1 MMAWFCGREVK
12 PNGMRSAPN
21 GGIVVVGLSL
31 LTKGPER
38 ALKIIE
44 CEIGQENSSCVDA
57 PYRPRLTSG
66 LLCRTITTK
75 TQESCMQPI
84 RLGLVGY
91 GKIAQDQHVPAI
103 HANPAFELV
112 AVATQGQPCAGV
124 ENFKS
129 LGELLASGPQVD
141 AIAFCT
147 PPQGRFALVQEAL
160 AAGKHVLVEKPPCAT
175 LGEAMALVTQVQ
187 EQGVSGLFAWHSRYA
202 QGIEAAREWLSTR
215 TLQSVQI
222 DWKEDVRKWHPGQA
236 WIWQPG
242 GLGVFDPGI
251 NALSIVTHLLPLPL
265 FVESAELRVPS
276 NCQSPI
282 AASIKMSDT
291 RHLDIRAEFDFDHG
305 HDELWSIEIRCA
317 EGTLRLDNGGA
328 LLSIDGV
335 PQSVSEE
342 GEYAAVYRHF
352 QQLIGDKTSDL
363 DLQPL
368 RLVADSFFVG
378 SRASVEPFYD

>member
-1 MMAWFCGREVK
+1 
-12 PNGMRSAPN
+12 
-21 GGIVVVGLSL
+21 
-31 LTKGPER
+31 
-38 ALKIIE
+38 
-44 CEIGQENSSCVDA
+44 
-57 PYRPRLTSG
+57 
-66 LLCRTITTK
+66 
-75 TQESCMQPI
+75 MQAI

-103 HANPAFELV
+103 NANPAFELV

-124 ENFKS
+124 ENFAS
-129 LGELLASGPQVD
+129 LSELLENGPAVD

-147 PPQGRFALVQEAL
+147 PPQGRFALVQQAL

-175 LGEAMALVTQVQ
+175 LGEAMTLVDQVAQ
-187 EQGVSGLFAWHSRYA
+187 QGVSGLFAWHSRYA
-202 QGIEAAREWLSTR
+202 PGIAAARDWLASR

-251 NALSIVTHLLPLPL
+251 NALSIVTDLLPLPL
-265 FVESAELRVPS
+265 FVEAAELRVPS

-282 AASIKMSDT
+282 AASIKMSDAQ
-291 RHLDIRAEFDFDHG
+291 RLDVRAEFDFDHG
-305 HDELWSIEIRCA
+305 HDELWSIEIRCT
-317 EGTLRLDNGGA
+317 EGVLRLDNGGA

-335 PQSVSEE
+335 HQGVSEE

-352 QQLIGDKTSDL
+352 QQLIRDKASDL

-378 SRASVEPFYD
+378 SRAAVEPFYD

>member
-1 MMAWFCGREVK
+1 
-12 PNGMRSAPN
+12 
-21 GGIVVVGLSL
+21 
-31 LTKGPER
+31 
-38 ALKIIE
+38 
-44 CEIGQENSSCVDA
+44 
-57 PYRPRLTSG
+57 
-66 LLCRTITTK
+66 
-75 TQESCMQPI
+75 MQPI

-103 HANPAFELV
+103 NANPGFHLV
-112 AVATQGQPCAGV
+112 AVATQGKPCAGV
-124 ENFKS
+124 ENFHS
-129 LGELLASGPQVD
+129 LSELLENGPEVD

-147 PPQGRFALVQEAL
+147 PPQGRFALVQQAL

-175 LGEAMALVTQVQ
+175 LGEALALISQAQ
-187 EQGVSGLFAWHSRYA
+187 QQGVSALFAWHSRYA
-202 QGIEAAREWLSTR
+202 PGIEAAREWLASR

-222 DWKEDVRKWHPGQA
+222 DWKEDVRKWHPGQT

-251 NALSIVTHLLPLPL
+251 NALSIVTRLIAQPL
-265 FVESAELRVPS
+265 FVESAELRVPE

-282 AASIKMSDT
+282 AASIKMSDAN
-291 RHLDIRAEFDFDHG
+291 RLDVQAEFDFDHG

-317 EGTLRLDNGGA
+317 EGVLRLDNGGA

-335 PQSVSEE
+335 RQTVSEE
-342 GEYAAVYRHF
+342 GEYTAVYRHF
-352 QQLIGDKTSDL
+352 QQLIGDQTSDV

-378 SRASVEPFYD
+378 SRVALEPFYDPAR

>member
-1 MMAWFCGREVK
+1 
-12 PNGMRSAPN
+12 
-21 GGIVVVGLSL
+21 
-31 LTKGPER
+31 
-38 ALKIIE
+38 
-44 CEIGQENSSCVDA
+44 
-57 PYRPRLTSG
+57 
-66 LLCRTITTK
+66 
-75 TQESCMQPI
+75 MQPI

-103 HANPAFELV
+103 RANPAFELV

-124 ENFKS
+124 ENFRS
-129 LGELLASGPQVD
+129 LGELLENAPHVD

-147 PPQGRFALVQEAL
+147 PPQGRFGLVRQALE
-160 AAGKHVLVEKPPCAT
+160 AGKHVLVEKPPCAT
-175 LGEAMALVTQVQ
+175 LGEAMELV
-187 EQGVSGLFAWHSRYA
+187 EQARETGVSGLFAWHSRYA
-202 QGIEAAREWLSTR
+202 PGIEAARDWLASR

-251 NALSIVTHLLPLPL
+251 NALSIATHLLPRSL
-265 FVESAELRVPS
+265 FVESAKLRVPD

-282 AASIKMSDT
+282 AASIKMSDAG
-291 RHLDIRAEFDFDHG
+291 HLDIRAEFDFDHG

-335 PQSVSEE
+335 RQAVSEE

-352 QQLIGDKTSDL
+352 QQLIKDKASDM

-378 SRASVEPFYD
+378 SRTLVEPFYD

>member
-1 MMAWFCGREVK
+1 
-12 PNGMRSAPN
+12 
-21 GGIVVVGLSL
+21 
-31 LTKGPER
+31 
-38 ALKIIE
+38 
-44 CEIGQENSSCVDA
+44 
-57 PYRPRLTSG
+57 
-66 LLCRTITTK
+66 
-75 TQESCMQPI
+75 MQPI

-103 HANPAFELV
+103 QANPAFELV
-112 AVATQGQPCAGV
+112 AVATQGQPCPGV
-124 ENFKS
+124 ENYRS
-129 LGELLASGPQVD
+129 LSELLDSGLAVD

-147 PPQGRFALVQEAL
+147 PPQGRFALVRQAL
-160 AAGKHVLVEKPPCAT
+160 AAGKQVLVEKPPCAT
-175 LGEAMALVTQVQ
+175 LGEAMALISLAA

-202 QGIEAAREWLSTR
+202 PGIAAARDWLATR
-215 TLQSVQI
+215 TLQSVHI

-265 FVESAELRVPS
+265 FVESAELRVPG

-282 AASIKMSDT
+282 AASIKMADA
-291 RHLDIRAEFDFDHG
+291 HGLNVRAEFDFDHG

-317 EGTLRLDNGGA
+317 EGILRLDNGGA

-335 PQSVSEE
+335 RQAVTEE

-352 QQLIGDKTSDL
+352 QQLISDNTSDL
-363 DLQPL
+363 DVQPL

-378 SRASVEPFYD
+378 SRTSVEPFYD

>member
-1 MMAWFCGREVK
+1 
-12 PNGMRSAPN
+12 
-21 GGIVVVGLSL
+21 
-31 LTKGPER
+31 
-38 ALKIIE
+38 
-44 CEIGQENSSCVDA
+44 
-57 PYRPRLTSG
+57 
-66 LLCRTITTK
+66 
-75 TQESCMQPI
+75 MQPI

-91 GKIAQDQHVPAI
+91 GKIAQDQHLPAI
-103 HANPAFELV
+103 LANPAFQLV
-112 AVATQGQPCAGV
+112 AVATQGKPCDGV
-124 ENFKS
+124 ENFQS
-129 LGELLASGPQVD
+129 LGELLEKGPHVD

-147 PPQGRFALVQEAL
+147 PPQGRFALVQQAL

-175 LGEAMALVTQVQ
+175 LGEAMVLVEQIR

-202 QGIEAAREWLSTR
+202 QGIQAARDWLASR
-215 TLQSVQI
+215 TLQSVKI

-282 AASIKMSDT
+282 AAGINMSDA
-291 RHLDIRAEFDFDHG
+291 RHLDVHAEFDFDHG
-305 HDELWSIEIRCA
+305 HDELWSIEIRCT
-317 EGTLRLDNGGA
+317 EGLLRLDNGGA

-335 PQSVSEE
+335 RQAVSQE

-352 QQLIGDKTSDL
+352 QQLIADKASDV

>member
-1 MMAWFCGREVK
+1 
-12 PNGMRSAPN
+12 
-21 GGIVVVGLSL
+21 
-31 LTKGPER
+31 
-38 ALKIIE
+38 
-44 CEIGQENSSCVDA
+44 
-57 PYRPRLTSG
+57 
-66 LLCRTITTK
+66 
-75 TQESCMQPI
+75 MQPI

-103 HANPAFELV
+103 LANPAFKLIS
-112 AVATQGQPCAGV
+112 VATQGQPCADV
-124 ENFKS
+124 ENFRS
-129 LGELLASGPQVD
+129 LKELLENGPQVD
-141 AIAFCT
+141 AVAFCT

-175 LGEAMALVTQVQ
+175 LGEAMALVDQAGK
-187 EQGVSGLFAWHSRYA
+187 QGVSGLFAWHSRYA
-202 QGIEAAREWLSTR
+202 PGIAAARDWLGSR
-215 TLQSVQI
+215 TVQSVQI

-251 NALSIVTHLLPLPL
+251 NALSIITHLLPLPL
-265 FVESAELRVPS
+265 FVKSAALRVPD

-282 AASIKMSDT
+282 AADIEMSDAQRLT
-291 RHLDIRAEFDFDHG
+291 VRAGFDFDHG
-305 HDELWSIEIRCA
+305 QDELWSIEIRCA
-317 EGTLRLDNGGA
+317 EGVLRLDNGGA

-335 PQSVSEE
+335 QQAVSEE

-352 QQLIGDKTSDL
+352 QQLITDKASDM

-378 SRASVEPFYD
+378 SRTLVEPFYD

>member
-1 MMAWFCGREVK
+1 
-12 PNGMRSAPN
+12 
-21 GGIVVVGLSL
+21 
-31 LTKGPER
+31 
-38 ALKIIE
+38 
-44 CEIGQENSSCVDA
+44 
-57 PYRPRLTSG
+57 
-66 LLCRTITTK
+66 
-75 TQESCMQPI
+75 MQPI

-103 HANPAFELV
+103 LANPAFQLL
-112 AVATQGQPCAGV
+112 AVASLGQPCPGV
-124 ENFKS
+124 KNFSS
-129 LGELLASGPQVD
+129 LDEMLEQSPELD

-147 PPQGRFALVQEAL
+147 PPQGRYALVRAAL

-175 LGEAMALVTQVQ
+175 LGEALALVEQARD
-187 EQGVSGLFAWHSRYA
+187 QGVSGLFAWHSRFA
-202 QGIEAAREWLSTR
+202 PGVEAARTWLSGR

-282 AASIKMSDT
+282 AASLRLSDPN
-291 RHLDIRAEFDFDHG
+291 HLDIRAEFDFDHG
-305 HDELWSIEIRCA
+305 HDELWSIEVRCA
-317 EGTLRLDNGGA
+317 DGILRLDSGGA
-328 LLSIDGV
+328 SLSIDGV
-335 PQSVSEE
+335 AQSVADE
-342 GEYAAVYRHF
+342 GEYTAVYRHF
-352 QQLIGDKTSDL
+352 EQLIRGKSSDL

-378 SRASVEPFYD
+378 SRERVEPFYD

>member
-1 MMAWFCGREVK
+1 
-12 PNGMRSAPN
+12 
-21 GGIVVVGLSL
+21 
-31 LTKGPER
+31 
-38 ALKIIE
+38 
-44 CEIGQENSSCVDA
+44 
-57 PYRPRLTSG
+57 
-66 LLCRTITTK
+66 
-75 TQESCMQPI
+75 
-84 RLGLVGY
+84 
-91 GKIAQDQHVPAI
+91 
-103 HANPAFELV
+103 
-112 AVATQGQPCAGV
+112 
-124 ENFKS
+124 
-129 LGELLASGPQVD
+129 
-141 AIAFCT
+141 
-147 PPQGRFALVQEAL
+147 VQEAL

-175 LGEAMALVTQVQ
+175 LGEAMALVAQVQ

-305 HDELWSIEIRCA
+305 HDELWSIEICCA

-335 PQSVSEE
+335 RQAVSEE

-352 QQLIGDKTSDL
+352 QQLIGDKASDL

-378 SRASVEPFYD
+378 GRASVEPFYD